1 MADKHVDDV
10 TGVETTGHEWDG
22 VRELNNPMPRWWV
35 SLFYFTIVFTVV
47 YTIFFPAWPLV
58 ETNTKGLLGYT
69 SRGEVIEKVAAHR
82 EMQMQWKDRIAAA
95 DLEEIRQD
103 PDLFQ
108 FSLASGRANFA
119 VNCSQC
125 HGAGAAGNPGGYPNL
140 NDDAWIW
147 GGDLE
152 NIYTTI
158 KHGVRNEDDPD
169 ARYAEMPR
177 YGVDELLSKEEIEAA
192 AQHVLNFTGRATKPE
207 LLELGAETWEYNCA
221 ACHGEDGNRRLLR
234 RRPQPHR
241 QHLAL
246 WRRASG
252 HPQPD
257 QGVTWKPAAGRD
269 AGLGPEAR
277 RAATQ
282 HGQGAGA
289 SMSTRWAGARR
300 RSSGGLTAS
309 GGGLT
314 SSLVPLPAAAPLTL
328 AALAALGLVG
338 RRRRA

>member
-58 ETNTKGLLGYT
+58 KTNTQGLLGYT
-69 SRGEVIEKVAAHR
+69 SRGEVAEKIAAHR
-82 EMQMQWKDRIAAA
+82 EMQSVWKERIAAA

-103 PDLFQ
+103 PDLFS
-108 FSLASGRANFA
+108 FALASGEANFA

-140 NDDAWIW
+140 NDDAWLW

-152 NIYTTI
+152 NIYATI

-169 ARYAEMPR
+169 ARWSEMPR
-177 YGVDELLSKEEIEAA
+177 YGVEDLLSEEEIDAA
-192 AQHVLNFTGRATKPE
+192 VQHVLAFSGRETKPE

-221 ACHGEDGNRRLLR
+221 ACHGENGGGDPSLGAPNLADGIWLYGGEAEDIRAQIWA
-234 RRPQPHR
+234 PQ
-241 QHLAL
+241 
-246 WRRASG
+246 
-252 HPQPD
+252 
-257 QGVTWKPAAGRD
+257 QGVMPAW
-269 AGLGPEAR
+269 GLKLDDTTVKELAVYVH
-277 RAATQ
+277 A
-282 HGQGAGA
+282 
-289 SMSTRWAGARR
+289 
-300 RSSGGLTAS
+300 L
-309 GGGLT
+309 GGGET
-314 SSLVPLPAAAPLTL
+314 TEE
-328 AALAALGLVG
+328 
-338 RRRRA
+338 

>member
-69 SRGEVIEKVAAHR
+69 SRGEVIAKVAAHR

-221 ACHGEDGNRRLLR
+221 ACHGEDGTGDYFAGAPNLTDNIWLYGGEPQDILNQIN
-234 RRPQPHR
+234 RPQ
-241 QHLAL
+241 
-246 WRRASG
+246 
-252 HPQPD
+252 
-257 QGVTWKPAAGRD
+257 QGVMPAW
-269 AGLGPEAR
+269 GLKLDDTTVKELAVYV
-277 RAATQ
+277 
-282 HGQGAGA
+282 H
-289 SMSTRWAGARR
+289 S
-300 RSSGGLTAS
+300 L
-309 GGGLT
+309 GGGE
-314 SSLVPLPAAAPLTL
+314 VAME
-328 AALAALGLVG
+328 
-338 RRRRA
+338 